1 MKTQMPAKR
10 NAETVV
16 SPSSSTRSSPR
27 LAAMASPLPFGTIN
41 LLVPVDF
48 DLPLLYTKSDPPTVA
63 EALRLGAETYKT
75 VFAIKSSG
83 EAKLI
88 QARHEA
94 ELHHI
99 REAAAEKEQALA
111 ECITTVEQ
119 ERDQLIAEHRA
130 ARAVGEQKIAQLM
143 DSLQHQKSLAE
154 QSRQSLVTTMSSEAA
169 AALAAG
175 RAEERA
181 RIQAQMDTTV
191 AQLKEDM
198 ARGDARVAAKE
209 AHIHA
214 LGEQQNA
221 LQVEREKEIK
231 AAEQRG
237 SRAAQAL
244 IDEKQ
249 ATIERLEREKERI
262 SGLLESQIAANTT
275 EVHQLGD
282 VIRRRATNSSIKG
295 RDFEE
300 MMEHALHNSFRLCAG
315 YELTRTANKGHE
327 ADFFTAFHEGRIL
340 WEFKNYETTVGSKEI
355 AKLYRDVKDNPGTT
369 IAVMISRYTPIVGH
383 TGSGDMD
390 IEFIDGVMYI
400 YLSRFE
406 FMGEDTLKSLWILFR
421 LWWKN
426 NNVINADESK
436 QGLMR
441 VITDLHERSVKAKS
455 DWRKHKKAMEE
466 GIKWMERTVDETEE
480 TLRTA
485 IRALEGEKT
494 EDVPAGFFNA
504 PKNEMETELIQTIVG
519 LTHVDAA
526 GSIELNELAREV
538 SKVKSISES
547 TAYKHIKGVL
557 LESVVESRSGKPT
570 RVLGLIITHQS
581 VAES

>member
-10 NAETVV
+10 TTDTVV

-27 LAAMASPLPFGTIN
+27 LAAIASPLPFGTVN
-41 LLVPVDF
+41 LLVPIDF

-83 EAKLI
+83 EAKI
-88 QARHEA
+88 VQARHDA

-99 REAAAEKEQALA
+99 REAAAEKERVLA
-111 ECITTVEQ
+111 ETIATVEQ
-119 ERDQLIAEHRA
+119 ERDQLIAEHRS
-130 ARAVGEQKIAQLM
+130 ARAAGEQKIAQLM
-143 DSLQHQKSLAE
+143 DSLQHQKTLAE
-154 QSRQSLVTTMSSEAA
+154 QTRQSLVTTMSSEAA

-221 LQVEREKEIK
+221 LQVEREKDIK

-237 SRAAQAL
+237 ARAAQAL

-249 ATIERLEREKERI
+249 VTIERLEREKERI

-300 MMEHALHNSFRLCAG
+300 MMEHALHSSFRLCAG

-327 ADFFTAFHEGRIL
+327 ADFFTAFNEGRIL
-340 WEFKNYETTVGSKEI
+340 WEFKNYETAIGSKEI

-406 FMGEDTLKSLWILFR
+406 FMAEDTLKSLWVLFR

-426 NNVINADESK
+426 DVHINADESK

-441 VITDLHERSVKAKS
+441 LITELHERAVKAKS
-455 DWRKHKKAMEE
+455 DWRKHKKAMED
-466 GIKWMERTVDETEE
+466 GVKWMERTVDETEE

-485 IRALEGEKT
+485 IRALEGEKA
-494 EDVPAGFFNA
+494 EDVPAGFFNS
-504 PKNEMETELIQTIVG
+504 PKNEMETELIQTIIG
-519 LTHVDAA
+519 LTQVDAT
-526 GSIELNELAREV
+526 GSVELNELAREV
-538 SKVKSISES
+538 AKARSITES
-547 TAYKHIKGVL
+547 TASKHIKAVM
-557 LESVVESRSGKPT
+557 LETVIEARSGKPT
-570 RVLGLIITHQS
+570 RLLGLVMANAS
-581 VAES
+581 AVE